1 MKIFVLVSMPIM
13 SDVRYSNK
21 YGKVG
26 IDREALITPDVHD
39 L

>member
-1 MKIFVLVSMPIM
+1 MKIFVLVSMPSM

-21 YGKVG
+21 YSDAGT
-26 IDREALITPDVHD
+26 DREDLITPEVHD

>member
-1 MKIFVLVSMPIM
+1 MKIFVLVSTPSM

-21 YGKVG
+21 YDDAG
-26 IDREALITPDVHD
+26 IDREDLYTPEVHD